1 MTEENDENELGKE
14 KSRLWGIPRG
24 KAISAVL
31 LPPLA
36 LLVATDG
43 DVPKSVRGIFGVWF
57 ALFVGTM
64 FVLEDPASTSDRDE
78 PSSTT
83 TNAAATTRDY
93 HVRLDDTG
101 CPDRA
106 YTPGMAAGEVYVWA
120 SERGHDLNDAHAQC
134 QACDDGTR
142 AVLLREGL
150 FERASSTA
158 LRDACTELYTRYRA
172 NPVAYRAL
180 GQR

>member
-1 MTEENDENELGKE
+1 MTKNDEKDLGME
-14 KSRLWGIPRG
+14 KPRLWGMPRD
-24 KAISAVL
+24 KAISAIL

-43 DVPKSVRGIFGVWF
+43 DIPKSVRAIFGAWF
-57 ALFVGTM
+57 ALFVGAM
-64 FVLEDPASTSDRDE
+64 IMLEDPARTSDGNE
-78 PSSTT
+78 NSSTA
-83 TNAAATTRDY
+83 TNAAASTRDY
-93 HVRLDDTG
+93 RVRLDDTG
-101 CPDRA
+101 CPDGA

-150 FERASSTA
+150 FEQASSTA
-158 LRDACTELYTRYRA
+158 LQDACTELYTRYRA
-172 NPVAYRAL
+172 SPGVYRAL